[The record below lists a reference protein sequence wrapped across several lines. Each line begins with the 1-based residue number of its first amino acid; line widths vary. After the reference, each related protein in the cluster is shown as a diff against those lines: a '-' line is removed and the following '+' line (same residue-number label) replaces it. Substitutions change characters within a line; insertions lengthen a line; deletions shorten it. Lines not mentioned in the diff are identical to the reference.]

1 MSALTILKAQLD
13 SFTEGE
19 RQIAQFVL
27 DAPDRMI
34 QLSSANLADATGRSQ
49 SSVVKFCQKLGFAGY
64 QDFKLAVSQ
73 ATAQAWR
80 VQTGVVHG
88 SIDATDSFAT
98 TVQKLIGSKLHAM
111 QQTLSVN
118 NETAIDRA
126 TELIQKARRIQLVGV
141 GASSLVAR
149 DLAYKLQKLH
159 CFVMFDADSHI
170 QVANAATLRA
180 DDLMI
185 ALSHSGASLETL
197 RVAETAKTRGCALIS
212 LTGVQPNNLAALAD
226 IQLYTVADEERPRS
240 SAITSRDAQL
250 TLTDLLFI
258 LLLQRKPESH
268 ELIQAAEDAAARLKA

>member
-1 MSALTILKAQLD
+1 MSILTVIKAQLE

-19 RQIAQFVL
+19 REIAQFVL

-34 QLSSANLADATGRSQ
+34 QLSSANLAEATGRSQ
-49 SSVVKFCQKLGFAGY
+49 SSVVKFCQKLGFSGY

-73 ATAQAWR
+73 ATAQTWR
-80 VQTGVVHG
+80 VQTGMVHG

-111 QQTLSVN
+111 QQTISVN
-118 NETAIDRA
+118 NETAIGRA
-126 TELIQKARRIQLVGV
+126 AELIQKARRIQLAGV

-149 DLAYKLQKLH
+149 DLAYKLQKLG
-159 CFVMFDADSHI
+159 CFVMFEADGHI
-170 QVANAATLRA
+170 QVANAATLGPE
-180 DDLMI
+180 DMVM
-185 ALSHSGASLETL
+185 ALSQSGASLETL
-197 RVAETAKTRGCALIS
+197 RVAETAKARGCALVS

-258 LLLQRKPESH
+258 LLLQRNPEANAFI
-268 ELIQAAEDAAARLKA
+268 LAAEEAAAKLKA